1 MFISSWSG
9 QCHTLQAWWRSREHL
24 RIVISKLTSVIFTF
38 YIFTFGY
45 VACFDI
51 ILVLSLF
58 YRFFIIC
65 HSSHLPRIHGFSG
78 LRERGY
84 EDL

>member
-51 ILVLSLF
+51 ISVLSLF
-58 YRFFIIC
+58 YKFFILPIC
-65 HSSHLPRIHGFSG
+65 PVFTVFPG
-78 LRERGY
+78 LESCYTQR
-84 EDL
+84 